1 MRRRIEYAQRGGSLS
16 LVAAPAAAQ
25 AQAAEAPAAAIEP
38 AAEEVEG
45 SEIRGGFILPTLG
58 IIALIAAIILLTKG
72 DDDPVSA

>member
-1 MRRRIEYAQRGGSLS
+1 MRIKDILAALGSLF

-25 AQAAEAPAAAIEP
+25 AQAGDAPAAAIEP

-58 IIALIAAIILLTKG
+58 LIALIAAIILLTKG